1 MLGAAGVQRV
11 GDETGIVD
19 RLEGD
24 AVTGERH
31 HVELGVLH
39 DLEDALIFQ
48 DRLQQIERQ
57 TDRNLRHRLAA
68 EIESLRGAVRER
80 HIGRVPGY

>member
-1 MLGAAGVQRV
+1 MRQGSS
-11 GDETGIVD
+11 IVWRD
-19 RLEGD
+19 D

-68 EIESLRGAVRER
+68 EIESVAARCASGT
-80 HIGRVPGY
+80 